1 MAMVFLLALTAV
13 SAQDNNTI
21 VDGDNGLKA
30 ADADENTV
38 SAAEDDKLEKSLV
51 DNADDDIMSAG
62 NDDKLEKTSYWDADS
77 GRFYDDDTVVTHNV
91 VKYYGD
97 KTTRFQIKVYDN
109 DYNPEGGV
117 DVEFGKWGYKKYT
130 KTTNSKGLV
139 SFPINYG
146 VGSYSVVSYIMCEDG
161 ESYFTTHNIVKIKST
176 IPTKKLAKYITQ
188 KNKKFKIKFLNTK
201 GKPLK
206 NKVVK
211 IRVKGKTYKKRTNS
225 KGIAQIKINSF
236 KLGKHKIT
244 AYNPVSKEKRKIIVK
259 IAKRINAKSVTF
271 KLRVDH
277 WKYSGKRLKTG
288 DLLLAVANSYD
299 RQHSKGISIGTMID
313 AGQEFQHSTRL
324 IQAKVWFKNEFT
336 GKVITKIKGAT
347 RSGYNIKHMNW
358 IEDYIPYKAKV
369 WYTYR

>member
-38 SAAEDDKLEKSLV
+38 SAAEDDKLETTYFHDL
-51 DNADDDIMSAG
+51 DTDEEYEAD
-62 NDDKLEKTSYWDADS
+62 T
-77 GRFYDDDTVVTHNV
+77 FVTRNV

-97 KTTRFQIKVYDN
+97 KDTKFKVKVYDD
-109 DYNPEGGV
+109 DYNPGKGV
-117 DVEFGKWGYKKYT
+117 YVKFGTSWYNLHGKK
-130 KTTNSKGLV
+130 TNENGIV
-139 SFPINYG
+139 SFPINYKVGNHG
-146 VGSYSVVSYIMCEDG
+146 VITFIDSEDENG
-161 ESYFTTHNIVKIKST
+161 FYVAHNIVKIKST

-206 NKVVK
+206 NKAVK
-211 IRVKGKTYKKRTNS
+211 IRVKGKTYTKRTNS

-236 KLGKHKIT
+236 KLGKHKII

-259 IAKRINAKSVTF
+259 IAKKINAKSVSF

-277 WKYSGKRLKTG
+277 WKFSGKRLKTG

-299 RQHSKGISIGTMID
+299 RQYPKGIIIGTRID

-347 RSGYNIKHMNW
+347 RSGYDIKHMNW

>member
-1 MAMVFLLALTAV
+1 MNGKYLILMAMVFLLALTAV

-21 VDGDNGLKA
+21 VNDGDCLNA
-30 ADADENTV
+30 VDADENTI
-38 SAAEDDKLEKSLV
+38 SATEDDKLE
-51 DNADDDIMSAG
+51 
-62 NDDKLEKTSYWDADS
+62 TSY
-77 GRFYDDDTVVTHNV
+77 FYDSDTGEEYVDDTVVTHNV

-97 KTTRFQIKVYDN
+97 KATKFKVKVYDN
-109 DYNPEGGV
+109 DYYPESGV
-117 DVEFGKWGYKKYT
+117 YVSFGKIGHLKE
-130 KTTNSKGLV
+130 KTTNHNGMV
-139 SFPINYG
+139 YFPINYK
-146 VGSYSVVSYIMCEDG
+146 VGKYKVETFIESDDG
-161 ESYFTTHNIVKIKST
+161 QSFWWAYNTVKIKST
-176 IPTKKLAKYITQ
+176 IPTKVLTKYITQ
-188 KNKKFKIKFLNTK
+188 KNKKFKIKFLDTK

-211 IRVKGKTYKKRTNS
+211 IKVKGKTYKKRTNS
-225 KGIAQIKINSF
+225 KGIAKIKINSF

-259 IAKRINAKSVTF
+259 IAKKIHAKTVSF

-299 RQHSKGISIGTMID
+299 RQHYKGISIGTMID
-313 AGQEFQHSTRL
+313 AGQEGQHSTRL
-324 IQAKVWFKNEFT
+324 IQAKVWFKNEYT
-336 GKVITKIKGAT
+336 GKVITKVKGAAHK
-347 RSGYNIKHMNW
+347 GYNIKHMNW